1 MGLTVSRRIGK
12 KNSRP
17 LGEKTDNFNRFSF
30 KKMLSHVNV
39 LPGYETERN

>member
-1 MGLTVSRRIGK
+1 MGLTVSRGMGK
-12 KNSRP
+12 ISRP